1 MPESGCSFDLAAGQ
15 RVSSPFKRI
24 RRGMGHRREGGNTS
38 QESRPLGPPDRR
50 SATVPSI
57 AQTDVPAAS
66 FLFSKPN
73 QNSNP
78 YLPENR
84 TERQCKTRLND
95 RRIYLSNPDSR
106 YRTDFFEIEKIGAGA
121 FSEVFKVRHTMDGN
135 LYAIKRVSRHGQQRM
150 SQLSSKRPHEASLQE
165 VYALAAL
172 SHHPNLVS
180 YLDAWME
187 DGELYIQLEYCACSL
202 DQRICTGNR
211 VSSSSHSWCRA

>member
-1 MPESGCSFDLAAGQ
+1 MPESGRSVDLAAGQ
-15 RVSSPFKRI
+15 SVSSPFKRI
-24 RRGMGHRREGGNTS
+24 CRGTGDAREGGNTS
-38 QESRPLGPPDRR
+38 QDNRTLGPHHRR
-50 SATVPSI
+50 SATLPSI
-57 AQTDVPAAS
+57 AMTDVPAAP
-66 FLFSKPN
+66 FLLSKPN

-84 TERQCKTRLND
+84 TERQCKKRSNI
-95 RRIYLSNPDSR
+95 RRIHLTNPDSR
-106 YRTDFFEIEKIGAGA
+106 YRTDFLEIEQIGTGA

-150 SQLSSKRPHEASLQE
+150 SQLSSKSPHEASLQE

-172 SHHPNLVS
+172 SQHPNLVS

-202 DQRICTGNR
+202 DQHICIENR
-211 VSSSSHSWCRA
+211 VSSSSHSSRRA